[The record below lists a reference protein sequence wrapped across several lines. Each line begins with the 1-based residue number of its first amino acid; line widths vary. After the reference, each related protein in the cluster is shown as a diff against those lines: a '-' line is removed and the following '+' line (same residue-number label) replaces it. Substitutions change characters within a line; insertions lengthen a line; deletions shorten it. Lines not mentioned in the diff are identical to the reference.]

1 MTTCCIL
8 KLWFVDRIHKE
19 QMEKCQEEIKELRVL
34 DAANEEIDSVL
45 QNAKYLFQNIH
56 GG

>member
-1 MTTCCIL
+1 
-8 KLWFVDRIHKE
+8 
-19 QMEKCQEEIKELRVL
+19 MEKCQEEIKELRVL

-45 QNAKYLFQNIH
+45 QNAKYLFQNIR